1 MTTTALN
8 NRYALRHA
16 TVSTAL
22 AHTWATV
29 ALWRERARQRGR
41 LAEMTPEMLQDIGVS
56 CSAARFEAG
65 KPFWA
70 A

>member
-1 MTTTALN
+1 MTTTALKN
-8 NRYALRHA
+8 LYALRHE
-16 TVSTAL
+16 TVSTSL
-22 AHTWATV
+22 AHTWSTL

-41 LAEMTPEMLQDIGVS
+41 LAEMKSEMLQDIGVS
-56 CSAARFEAG
+56 SSAARFEAG

>member
-1 MTTTALN
+1 MTTTALK
-8 NRYALRHA
+8 NRYALRHP

-29 ALWRERARQRGR
+29 ALWRERARQRVR
-41 LAEMTPEMLQDIGVS
+41 LAEMPAEMLHDIGVS
-56 CSAARFEAG
+56 PSAARIEAG